1 MNRRPG
7 STAGLIALLIVGALV
22 GALLG
27 EVIRLLFSGGIME
40 QVFSPLVAGP
50 LAAYFNA
57 SHPGDGYRWLMSAAL
72 FYFALG
78 TLAISRVREHRLNN
92 VTI

>member
-40 QVFSPLVAGP
+40 QVFSRGVSPGLSPTTLDLRVLSLTFGFTLRLN
-50 LAAYFNA
+50 LASLLGIA
-57 SHPGDGYRWLMSAAL
+57 LAL
-72 FYFALG
+72 FVY
-78 TLAISRVREHRLNN
+78 RRL
-92 VTI
+92 